1 MHCGAESSHLVFK
14 TVTPG
19 HYFIQVW
26 FSTVPVKLCKIML
39 NKRGLLYFY
48 ILENSLNLLAKF
60 GSSVQ
65 NPPLIYSFVSLARIA
80 PKVGVF
86 LCSRTTQPVGS
97 ARMEE
102 ARACTQME

>member
-1 MHCGAESSHLVFK
+1 M
-14 TVTPG
+14 
-19 HYFIQVW
+19 
-26 FSTVPVKLCKIML
+26 PVKLCKVML

-60 GSSVQ
+60 GSVQ
-65 NPPLIYSFVSLARIA
+65 NPPLISSFVSLARIV